1 MNSSPES
8 AIAALR
14 DDAGRATAQLWDRR
28 ARGTHAVSYAAALI
42 GGDVATLSD
51 ALSITLAAS
60 PEATALLDGMEL
72 RIRTLPTGVDTHPER
87 CIYSVRGPI
96 LWSETI
102 TARANA
108 LGNEDV
114 FVCSLTSRSF
124 DTVENRILAAALDA
138 IARAGRALRGPTG
151 AKVPPAEAE
160 RIRAVADEAAS
171 WRAHPRLADVRGG
184 RLNGRE
190 LARLRGGHRMARMA
204 NVLAIRERVAEPF
217 VAEDLIGLSDP
228 WTRHYHAFVEHVLD
242 VLGRS
247 IRLPGTFSVSD
258 GGLWCSSVSWRHPQS
273 DGGTPAGLCYRGIPL
288 LPPQQLIEGAPW
300 SDAVP
305 SDGVRIM
312 SGDDV
317 GRLGERMSQRGSPVR
332 AARR

>member
-60 PEATALLDGMEL
+60 PEATTLLDGMEL

-96 LWSETI
+96 LWSEPI

-114 FVCSLTSRSF
+114 FVCSHTSRSF
-124 DTVENRILAAALDA
+124 DTVENRSSPQRSMRSRAPVVRCVARPARRCPRPRPSGSARSPTRRPVGAPTRDWPTCAAAA
-138 IARAGRALRGPTG
+138 
-151 AKVPPAEAE
+151 
-160 RIRAVADEAAS
+160 
-171 WRAHPRLADVRGG
+171 
-184 RLNGRE
+184 
-190 LARLRGGHRMARMA
+190 
-204 NVLAIRERVAEPF
+204 
-217 VAEDLIGLSDP
+217 
-228 WTRHYHAFVEHVLD
+228 
-242 VLGRS
+242 
-247 IRLPGTFSVSD
+247 
-258 GGLWCSSVSWRHPQS
+258 
-273 DGGTPAGLCYRGIPL
+273 
-288 LPPQQLIEGAPW
+288 
-300 SDAVP
+300 
-305 SDGVRIM
+305 
-312 SGDDV
+312 
-317 GRLGERMSQRGSPVR
+317 
-332 AARR
+332 